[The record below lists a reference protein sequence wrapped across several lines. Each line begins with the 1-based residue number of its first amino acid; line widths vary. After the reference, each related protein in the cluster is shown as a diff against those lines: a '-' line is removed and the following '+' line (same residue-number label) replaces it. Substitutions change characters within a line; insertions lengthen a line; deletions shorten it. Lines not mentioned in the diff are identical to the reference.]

1 MFDRLAAIFVGLT
14 CATSLAAEPMVDP
27 AIDELDR
34 PWCYLAHSTTLIGV
48 PYMPDAVQVTFDG
61 ALFTSH
67 AELCFFSGEPL
78 GPILPRQ
85 KTWLDGWI
93 PIVQYDWRDGD
104 VAYDVEMFAAVLDGR
119 DETNTLQFTQVR
131 MRNLGQTPTNAT
143 LAAATRTT
151 GVVRRLRGGHFSPTW
166 RYEMTDDC
174 LFRDGKLVYC
184 YPPGARREAVPGEA
198 YEEAFVGSRY
208 RVTARAE
215 AGLTRYECQLKPG
228 EARSFVFKMPR
239 VPVDATDKE
248 MITKIRAA
256 DFATYREKTIDYWTG
271 RAGTTCRISIPER
284 RVEHAHR
291 ACAVHAMLATRQRGG
306 ERFQTDGLPYP
317 NFFMLPLFDY
327 QMLYDSL
334 GQHDLFRN
342 NLPQYRKR
350 QLEDGLFYDSSLM
363 HGKRLLS
370 SHGPTLL
377 SLTHHTVMTRD
388 VDFGRLVWPMVRKAV
403 ACIEKDHKSDPKG
416 LMRPSWPYD
425 AEMIQ
430 GYYTSHNLWCLAA
443 VRSAIRAARM
453 LNETE
458 DVRRWAALHD
468 GYEKAVL
475 RAIDASAHPD
485 GYVPTGLF
493 KFITGP
499 EARAGMAE
507 FQTDQDWENALL
519 AWPTE
524 VLDPLDPRV
533 AGTYNQLRTTKY
545 REGIMTY
552 RNGQHLHQYL
562 TVKPAMQA
570 VVAGDQR
577 AALEDVYHI
586 LLHSGSTFEGFENL
600 VTPWGNRD
608 TWASCPPPHGW
619 GAAKVSLMLRSLV
632 VMERGGRGGLDKDRR
647 DLWLFSLISPAWAE
661 PGAKV
666 AVADAPTE
674 MGTVSAA
681 MTFCDGGADVA
692 IDADFH
698 RPPQDICVCIPY
710 FVNLTGYNTDA
721 EHSTSKNDV
730 IRLSP
735 DATRLTLQW
744 QPKPNMHDDTFQRL
758 LLRYRREPEF
768 WQGRRDQ
775 MPPLPVGSLTEEEAS
790 HAPQPLSFAAVRD
803 AFRHEYRVR
812 YDKYIA
818 AGNKPATV
826 APLPMMGGQREAEFA
841 KQYASDVESLTTGK
855 PTTCSFALEGY
866 PAYFANDGY
875 ARNLQWHWATD
886 VDKDKAAWWQVDLEK
901 PTQVAQIVV
910 VPYYAGNRYYGFTV
924 QSSLDGKQWGMVAD
938 WRDNIRP
945 ATKAGYAIRFQPA
958 EMRFIRVNLTFH
970 SLNAGRHLVEV
981 MAYGPL
987 GAADK

>member
-1 MFDRLAAIFVGLT
+1 MIDRLVAIIVGMSCAA
-14 CATSLAAEPMVDP
+14 SSAAGPMVDP
-27 AIDELDR
+27 AIDDLDR
-34 PWCYLAHSTTLIGV
+34 PWCYLAQSTTLVGV

-61 ALFTSH
+61 AIYTGH
-67 AELCFFSGEPL
+67 AELCLFSGDPL
-78 GPILPRQ
+78 TPILPRQ

-104 VAYDVEMFAAVLDGR
+104 VAYDVEMFGAVLDGQ
-119 DETNTLQFTQVR
+119 DETNTLQFARVR
-131 MRNLGQTPTNAT
+131 IRNTGRSPAKAS

-174 LFRDGKLVYC
+174 LLRDGRLVYC
-184 YPPGARREAVPGEA
+184 YPSGARREAVPGEV
-198 YEEAFVGSRY
+198 YEKAFVGSRY
-208 RVTARAE
+208 KVTSRAE
-215 AGLTRYECQLKPG
+215 VGLTRYECQLKPG
-228 EARSFVFKMPR
+228 EAKSLVFKMPR
-239 VPVDATDKE
+239 VPVEASDEVLIA
-248 MITKIRAA
+248 KIRTADYAA
-256 DFATYREKTIDYWTG
+256 YREKTVEYWTK
-271 RAGTTCRISIPER
+271 RVGTACRISLPEA

-317 NFFMLPLFDY
+317 NFFMLTLFDY

-334 GQHDLFRN
+334 GQHEVFRN
-342 NLPQYRKR
+342 NVPQYRKR

-363 HGKRLLS
+363 HGRKLLS

-388 VDFGRLVWPMVRKAV
+388 VDFGRSVWPMVRKAV
-403 ACIEKDHKSDPKG
+403 ACIEADHKSDPKG

-425 AEMIQ
+425 AEMIR

-443 VRSAIRAARM
+443 LRSAIRVAR
-453 LNETE
+453 LLGEAD
-458 DVRRWAALHD
+458 DVRAWTALHD
-468 GYEKAVL
+468 GYEAAVL

-493 KFITGP
+493 EFITGP
-499 EARAGMAE
+499 KARAGMAE
-507 FQTDQDWENALL
+507 YQTDQDWENALL

-533 AGTYNQLRTTKY
+533 AGTYRRLRTTKY

-600 VTPWGNRD
+600 VTPWGDRN

-619 GAAKVSLMLRSLV
+619 GAAKVALMLRSLM
-632 VMERGGRGGLDKDRR
+632 VMERGGRGGLDEDRR
-647 DLWLFSLISPAWAE
+647 DLWLFSLISPAWAKAGE
-661 PGAKV
+661 TV
-666 AVADAPTE
+666 AVNDAPTE

-681 MTFCDGGADVA
+681 MAFRDGGADVV

-698 RPPQDICVCIPY
+698 HPPRHICVRIPY
-710 FVNLTGYNTDA
+710 FVNLTGYETDA
-721 EHSTSKNDV
+721 EHATLKDGS
-730 IRLSP
+730 IRLGP
-735 DATRLTLQW
+735 DASRLTLQW
-744 QPKPNMHDDTFQRL
+744 QPIPDVHNDTFQRL

-768 WQGRRDQ
+768 WPGRRDQ
-775 MPPLPVGSLTEEEAS
+775 MPPLPVGSLTQGEAA

-803 AFRHEYRVR
+803 TYRHEYRVR
-812 YDKYIA
+812 YDKYLA
-818 AGNKPATV
+818 VGNKPATV
-826 APLPMMGGQREAEFA
+826 SPLPMMAEQRKAKFAE
-841 KQYASDVESLTTGK
+841 QYGLDAESLTTGK
-855 PTTCSFALEGY
+855 PTTCSFALDGY
-866 PAYFANDGY
+866 PAHFAADGY
-875 ARNLQWHWATD
+875 VRNIQWHWATD
-886 VDKDKAAWWQVDLEK
+886 AAKDKAAWWQVDLER
-901 PTQVAQIVV
+901 PAQVARIVV

-924 QSSLDGKQWGMVAD
+924 QSSLDGKQWDTVAD
-938 WRDNIRP
+938 WTDNKRP

-958 EMRFIRVNLTFH
+958 EMRFIRVNLTSH
-970 SLNAGRHLVEV
+970 SLNPGRHLVEV
-981 MAYGPL
+981 MAYGP
-987 GAADK
+987 